1 MVKKRQN
8 KRPLKLISVFFFLC
22 FFVYSLYLYE
32 SKEVTIEESL
42 SNRGEILQGEHFDI
56 DSDVKLYFCP
66 RDNCTQVFLDV
77 LDGAKSQIDCALYD
91 LSDENVISALS
102 LAAQDKFV
110 RVIIDDGNSDRS
122 QLSALSPKI
131 ELMTDAARK
140 SKYNNEMHNKFC
152 VIDNETVLLGSANPT
167 DNGLNKNNNNILI
180 LHSKE
185 LAQNYVAEFEQMHAG
200 LFGESKENVLS
211 RENTT
216 LNFGNQSYVLSS
228 YFCPE
233 NECEEKLLK
242 VLEGAKEEILF
253 ASFVLTLDGVEN
265 ILEEKAKS
273 GVLVE
278 GIVEKRNVNALGS
291 RVLELNETFPIFTDS
306 NPNSMHHKFFV
317 VDGRF
322 VVTGSMNPSKSGVS
336 YNDENIL
343 IIENEELAGKFRSE
357 VLGLINES

>member
-1 MVKKRQN
+1 M
-8 KRPLKLISVFFFLC
+8 
-22 FFVYSLYLYE
+22 LYFYE
-32 SKEVTIEESL
+32 SREVTIEESL
-42 SNRGEILQGEHFDI
+42 SNRGEILQGEHLAL
-56 DSDVKLYFCP
+56 DSDVELYFCP
-66 RDNCTQVFLDV
+66 KDNCTQVFLDV
-77 LDGAKSQIDCALYD
+77 LRAAKSQIDCALYD

-102 LAAQDKFV
+102 LSAQDKSV
-110 RVIIDDGNSDRS
+110 RVIVDDGNSDRS
-122 QLSALSPKI
+122 QLSVLSPKV
-131 ELMTDAARK
+131 ELMTDAARV
-140 SKYNNEMHNKFC
+140 SKYNNEMHDKFC

-167 DNGLNKNNNNILI
+167 DNGLNKNNNNILV

-185 LAQNYVAEFEQMHAG
+185 LAQNYAAEFEQMHSG

-216 LNFGNQSYVLSS
+216 LSFGNQSYVLSS

-233 NECEEKLLK
+233 NDCEEKLFN
-242 VLEGAKEEILF
+242 VLSSAKHEILF
-253 ASFVLTLDGVEN
+253 ATFVLTLDSVEN
-265 ILEEKAKS
+265 VLEEKARS

-343 IIENEELAGKFRSE
+343 IIKNEELAGKFRSE
-357 VLGLINES
+357 VLELINES